1 MAAIGYGRP
10 RRNCIFPELDDY
22 IERKGCTLEEFS
34 EKIGINRSTLSNI
47 LSGKCMPGREAM
59 EKISSVTGL
68 TGIVTADG
76 IDFVDLNKTTKKV
89 QSAEP
94 VVEEKIVEKVVE
106 KIVEK
111 PIDISFVK
119 KTSALTA
126 DLIMKEIQKNL
137 PAATSGDYTFKKYQE
152 FSRKLDS
159 ASREYAYLSLNS
171 AVGYVNDILRDESTG
186 IIDVTKDNV
195 QTCLANVLASLTMLC
210 NVYDID
216 ISEMAENEFKEFEE
230 AEEDDTKEVVAS

>member
-1 MAAIGYGRP
+1 MAAIGYGRN
-10 RRNCIFPELDDY
+10 RKTCIYPELDDFV
-22 IERKGCTLEEFS
+22 ERKGLTLGEFGELVGLTQS
-34 EKIGINRSTLSNI
+34 SISKILNGS
-47 LSGKCMPGREAM
+47 CMPGRESM
-59 EKISSVTGL
+59 EKIASVTGL

-76 IDFVDLNKTTKKV
+76 IDFVDFDKVTKKA
-89 QSAEP
+89 QPAEP
-94 VVEEKIVEKVVE
+94 VVEEKVVEKV
-106 KIVEK
+106 VEK

-186 IIDVTKDNV
+186 IIDVTKDDV